1 MLYYICID
9 ILQSLCSTGKKSVGK
24 LSNAKVDIL
33 FAESYDKFWSGDNGT
48 VKVFPEGLKV

>member
-9 ILQSLCSTGKKSVGK
+9 ILQSFSATGKKSVGK
-24 LSNAKVDIL
+24 LSNDKVNIL
-33 FAESYDKFWSGDNGT
+33 FAESYGKFWSGDNGT